1 MNDNTPIQHLLVI
14 GYDNTSRREDGA
26 GPRVAEAIE
35 AMGLPGVRVVV
46 QQTLMPE
53 LAGVITEAS
62 EVIFIDT
69 ALAPQREVELHKVEA
84 VDAAQV
90 NGAEPNPRSLLA
102 QARKIFGYTPP
113 GWILSVPAE
122 QMNFGDGLQAALERV
137 LGLARQHC

>member
-1 MNDNTPIQHLLVI
+1 MNDDTPIQHLLVI
-14 GYDNTSRREDGA
+14 GYDNNTRRQDGT
-26 GPRVAEAIE
+26 GPRVAGAIE

-46 QQTLMPE
+46 QQALMAE

-62 EVIFIDT
+62 EVVFIDT
-69 ALAPQREVELHKVEA
+69 APGPQREVEMHKVEA
-84 VDAAQV
+84 ATEAPPGSAA
-90 NGAEPNPRSLLA
+90 PNPSSLLA

-122 QMNFGDGLQAALERV
+122 QMNFGDGLQAALEQV